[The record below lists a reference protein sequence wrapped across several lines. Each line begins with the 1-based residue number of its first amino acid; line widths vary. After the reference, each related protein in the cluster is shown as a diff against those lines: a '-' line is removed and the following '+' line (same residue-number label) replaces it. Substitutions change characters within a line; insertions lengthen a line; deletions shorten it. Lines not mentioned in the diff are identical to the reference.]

1 MANFEFRDSNYRF
14 TQPVR
19 YYKANDPVYYE
30 VDNIHIKQLE
40 ENILWLKDQ
49 LQPQEIPEFV
59 STRAN
64 FNELQPTVAG
74 TDNVVKVS
82 PGRFTARINDAYNIS
97 PLQVLENIVPPEA
110 LELNAWQVAT
120 YNNGLLNIILNRF
133 KQTVSSPQYMNGLV
147 ERLFTSPIANPDQKT
162 KEGVTVPTIT
172 RIAANL
178 WGSEATTVTQTIR
191 QFDEAVFGFGD
202 MPYAETNFIKK
213 WRGVSRTSIVD
224 VAEEL
229 SIEIPSF
236 DPADYTFTESNGTTT
251 TLPATQRIDL
261 VFIYAKP
268 IDASSTTIAKFVGGQ
283 PSTLLKPQLGI
294 IKGAGL
300 GISKTNNA
308 KYIDPSDSEGNLQI
322 LANPGDETAEN
333 IGFSGLNIKG
343 SFPSPDDLL
352 NLAPTLLDNL
362 EANDPLLIGQT
373 ILPVAY
379 VIVRQTA
386 SINENQVQI
395 ITKDD
400 LIDIRPFFRTTELTY
415 NERAG
420 LAAAT
425 PAPSLANPVTTQAEL
440 DYELK
445 KYHRDVLGR
454 INQLQTQIGTLGQ
467 NTGGTGTT
475 GGGGGTT
482 TAAPSTPRVVAGGY
496 ILGGSKYGP
505 EAAIIKCLELAVSPG
520 LNGSNDY
527 ISLFKQRYGYP
538 ESLVIPN
545 NPSWDVSK
553 RVQTGDRQ
561 SNNTYLSFQEQG
573 SYPSDCINYYVRR
586 KYGSVVNSTPHS
598 RLNKKPYSSSLNGS
612 LGTHDDGNSPV
623 NEVILFCKK
632 TIRFDK
638 SLVNSW
644 MGDYH
649 VNVNLL
655 NCAPIVNSTA
665 AEGGSENTASYNG
678 IFVDKQTDRFTIYV
692 TWSLPN
698 YRVDELFNESSN
710 NSYSQNEWGSKV
722 DRFVTDKIGGN
733 FLVMNKDILDQP
745 LDTYRSAFTPGVS
758 VYPSVTFQ
766 VIGYPR
772 SSQSLATNLTTQDDL
787 IVLS

>member
-1 MANFEFRDSNYRF
+1 MANFEFRESNYRF

-49 LQPQEIPEFV
+49 LQPQEIPEFI

-147 ERLFTSPIANPDQKT
+147 ERLFTSPIANPDEKT

-178 WGSEATTVTQTIR
+178 WGSESTTSTQIIR

-213 WRGVSRTSIVD
+213 WRGVARTSIVD

-229 SIEIPSF
+229 SIEIPAF
-236 DPADYTFTESNGTTT
+236 DPSDYTFIDSNGETTT
-251 TLPATQRIDL
+251 IPATQRIDL

-268 IDASSTTIAKFVGGQ
+268 IDASSTTVAKFVGGQ
-283 PSTLLKPQLGI
+283 PTNLLKPQLGI
-294 IKGAGL
+294 VKGAGL
-300 GISKTNNA
+300 GISKRNNA

-379 VIVRQTA
+379 VVVKQTA
-386 SINENQVQI
+386 PINENQVQI
-395 ITKDD
+395 ITRDD

-467 NTGGTGTT
+467 NTGGGGG

-482 TAAPSTPRVVAGGY
+482 TAAPATPRVVAGGY

-505 EAAIIKCLELAVSPG
+505 EGAILRCLETAISPG
-520 LNGSNDY
+520 LNTANDY
-527 ISLFKQRYGYP
+527 VSLFKQRYGYP
-538 ESLVIPN
+538 DSLAIPE
-545 NPSWDVSK
+545 NPSWDISK
-553 RVQTGDRQ
+553 RLQIGERQ
-561 SNNTYLSFQEQG
+561 SNGTYLSVQNQG

-586 KYGSVVNSTPHS
+586 KYGTVVTTHST
-598 RLNKKPYSSSLNGS
+598 LNAKPFSSKLNINGDR
-612 LGTHDDGNSPV
+612 HDDTVPPQ

-632 TIRFDK
+632 TIRIDK
-638 SLVNSW
+638 SLVDSW

-649 VNVNLL
+649 VNINFL
-655 NCAPIVNSTA
+655 NCAPIINDPHSD
-665 AEGGSENTASYNG
+665 GSERTASYNG
-678 IFVDKQTDRFTIYV
+678 IFVDKQPDRFTIYV

-698 YRVDELFNESSN
+698 YDTDQLFDEGSN
-710 NSYSQNEWGSKV
+710 NNYSLSEWGSKV
-722 DRFVTDKIGGN
+722 QRFVTSKIGGN

-745 LDTYRSAFTPGVS
+745 ISTFRAAFTPGVS

-772 SSQSLATNLTTQDDL
+772 TGQSLATNLTTQDDL